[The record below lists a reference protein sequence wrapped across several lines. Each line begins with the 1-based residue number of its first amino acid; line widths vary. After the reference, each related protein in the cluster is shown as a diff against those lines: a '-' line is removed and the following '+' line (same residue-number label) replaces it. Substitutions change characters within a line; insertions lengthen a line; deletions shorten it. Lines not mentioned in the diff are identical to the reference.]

1 VVLLEYAFKRVWFK
15 SVAKVIP
22 IDAWK
27 PLNADI
33 KLLKRCKKAIR
44 QVVADAD
51 VILYGSR
58 ARGDAN
64 EYSDYDILVLI
75 DGPVSISLKERF
87 VDQTL
92 PLELETG
99 AVLTLMTYNRQQ
111 WDTPLYRAMPFHK
124 NVDREGILL

>member
-1 VVLLEYAFKRVWFK
+1 MLKRVWFK

-22 IDAWK
+22 IDDWK
-27 PLNADI
+27 PLSADI

-58 ARGDAN
+58 ARGDAD

-75 DGPVSISLKERF
+75 DGAVSISLKERF

-111 WDTPLYRAMPFHK
+111 WDTPLYRAMPFRK
-124 NVDREGILL
+124 NVDREGVLL